1 MASPNPSDGRSGG
14 RILVDA
20 LVAQKVKHVFCV
32 PGESYLAALDALQDA
47 PDIRTVV
54 CRQEGGAA
62 MMAEA
67 SAKLT
72 GQPGVCFVTRGPGAT
87 NAASGIHVAAQD
99 STPVVLLIGQV
110 SRDTL
115 CREAF
120 QEIDYSH
127 FYGPITKHV
136 EQVHEAS
143 RLPEVVSRAFH
154 TACNG
159 RPGPVAVV
167 LPEDMLQEY
176 AKVEDLPARQAL
188 KLSPDASDMARFTE
202 LLSQVRRPMLLA
214 GGRNWDASA
223 RAALHEFAAR
233 WHLPVAASWRY
244 QDVFDHTDPHYIGD
258 VGIGINPHLAG
269 ALMQSDLVVALG
281 IRLGEITT
289 QGYSRLKV
297 PMPDQQLVHIYPG
310 AEELGRVY
318 YPTLAITAQAPAFAL
333 ALREIA
339 PPAELPWA
347 QETTRL
353 HESYLE
359 WSTPAKA
366 LGDVSLASVV
376 SELSDMV
383 NDNAIICNGAGN
395 NTGWLHRFFRFRE
408 GGRQLASTSGSMG
421 YGIPAAIAAALEHP
435 ERQVIAMTGDGD
447 IQMTSQELATI
458 AQEGL
463 SIVVIVVNNAML
475 GTIRMHQ
482 EMHFPGRT
490 ENTDLVNPD
499 FKTLANAYG
508 FAAERVTRTADFG
521 PALRRAL
528 DASGSTLIEVVTDA
542 QAIAHTT
549 TLSEIRTRANA

>member
-1 MASPNPSDGRSGG
+1 MPSPNPSDGRSGG

-47 PDIRTVV
+47 PGIRTVV

-115 CREAF
+115 RREAF

-143 RLPEVVSRAFH
+143 RLPEVMSRAFH

-167 LPEDMLQEY
+167 LPEDMLQECVE
-176 AKVEDLPARQAL
+176 VEDLPARQAL
-188 KLSPDASDMARFTE
+188 KLSPDASDMARFTD
-202 LLSQVRRPMLLA
+202 LLAQARRPMLLA

-244 QDVFDHTDPHYIGD
+244 QDVFDHSDPHYIGD
-258 VGIGINPHLAG
+258 VGIGINPRLAE
-269 ALMQSDLVVALG
+269 ALMQSDLVIALG

-366 LGDVSLASVV
+366 PGSAQVGKGRHDALGACRLAKRGPATYRASVHLQWQTRSIPPAKLEPVLSQVPGVVRPDEFFSDALNGHTPGPKSLATRVG
-376 SELSDMV
+376 EH
-383 NDNAIICNGAGN
+383 CNSYYSLNPVIQKHVAAP
-395 NTGWLHRFFRFRE
+395 
-408 GGRQLASTSGSMG
+408 LA
-421 YGIPAAIAAALEHP
+421 
-435 ERQVIAMTGDGD
+435 
-447 IQMTSQELATI
+447 
-458 AQEGL
+458 
-463 SIVVIVVNNAML
+463 
-475 GTIRMHQ
+475 
-482 EMHFPGRT
+482 
-490 ENTDLVNPD
+490 
-499 FKTLANAYG
+499 
-508 FAAERVTRTADFG
+508 
-521 PALRRAL
+521 
-528 DASGSTLIEVVTDA
+528 
-542 QAIAHTT
+542 
-549 TLSEIRTRANA
+549 

>member
-1 MASPNPSDGRSGG
+1 MSSPNPSGGRSGG

-20 LVAQKVKHVFCV
+20 LAAQKVKHVFCV

-47 PDIRTVV
+47 PGIRTVV

-87 NAASGIHVAAQD
+87 NAASGIHVSAQD

-120 QEIDYSH
+120 QEIDYSL
-127 FYGPITKHV
+127 FYGPIAKHV
-136 EQVHEAS
+136 EQVHDAT
-143 RLPEVVSRAFH
+143 RLPEVMSRAFH

-159 RPGPVAVV
+159 RPGPVVVV
-167 LPEDMLQEY
+167 LPEDMLEEC

-188 KLSPDASDMARFTE
+188 KLSPNAADMARFTE
-202 LLSQVRRPMLLA
+202 LLSQAKRPILLA
-214 GGRNWDASA
+214 GGRNWDASS

-233 WHLPVAASWRY
+233 WQLPVAAAWRN

-258 VGIGINPHLAG
+258 VGIGIDPALSD
-269 ALMQSDLVVALG
+269 ALMNADLVIALG
-281 IRLGEITT
+281 IRLGEVTT
-289 QGYSRLKV
+289 QHYYRLKV

-333 ALREIA
+333 ALPEIA
-339 PPAELPWA
+339 PPAAPPWV
-347 QETTRL
+347 QETVRL
-353 HESYLE
+353 HQSYLE
-359 WSTPAKA
+359 WSTPAEA
-366 LGDVSLASVV
+366 PGDVNLASVV
-376 SELSDMV
+376 CELSEMV
-383 NDNAIICNGAGN
+383 DNDAIICNGAGN

-435 ERQVIAMTGDGD
+435 DRQVIAMTGDGD

-458 AQEGL
+458 TQEGL

-482 EMHFPGRT
+482 EIHFPGRT
-490 ENTDLVNPD
+490 ENTDLLNPD
-499 FKTLANAYG
+499 FLTLANAYG
-508 FAAERVTRTADFG
+508 LSAERVTLTADFG

-528 DASGSTLIEVVTDA
+528 DASGSTLIELVTDA
-542 QAIAHTT
+542 QAIAHTM
-549 TLSEIRTRANA
+549 TLSEIRARAKS